1 MRIVQSVLFAALAL
15 GAVGA
20 ASAADQLSLGFD
32 KLGPAISLSTSQTDD
47 YETGPLYFKDT
58 LGKSFL
64 AYCIEPGQ
72 DYATGA
78 NGLQSYS
85 VGSFSG
91 VQAQALQGLF
101 SRHYATLG
109 DATQQAAFQ
118 MAVWE
123 ITNETAAKT
132 FSVSRGPGQGVFYF
146 DGLSQGDQSQ
156 NNAFTS
162 LVNGYLN
169 DAVAYQG
176 PARYQL
182 TRLSSAEFQDLVT
195 VTAVPE
201 PGTYAMLLA
210 GLGVVGFVARR
221 RQQR

>member
-1 MRIVQSVLFAALAL
+1 MRTIPSVLFAAFAL
-15 GAVGA
+15 GA
-20 ASAADQLSLGFD
+20 ASAASAAGQLSLGFD
-32 KLGPAISLSTSQTDD
+32 KLGPSISLSTSETDD
-47 YETGPLYFKDT
+47 YETGPLYFKDSA
-58 LGKSFL
+58 GKSFM
-64 AYCIEPGQ
+64 AFCIEPGQ
-72 DYATGA
+72 DYATAA
-78 NGLQSYS
+78 NGMQSYT

-91 VQAQALQGLF
+91 DQSKALQGLF

-123 ITNETAAKT
+123 ITNETAKT
-132 FSVSRGPGQGVFYF
+132 FGVGQGQGVFFF
-146 DGLSQGDQSQ
+146 DRLSQGTDAQ
-156 NNAFTS
+156 NLGFTT
-162 LVNGYLN
+162 LVNSYLD
-169 DAVAYQG
+169 DAVSYQG
-176 PARYQL
+176 PARYQI
-182 TRLSSAEFQDLVT
+182 TRLSSDNFQDLVT